1 MKTAEVVAFFGSVI
15 KVSQALGIKRRSVY
29 LWGEKVPKARQYE
42 IEVKT
47 GGQLKSE
54 YTVAKEKPH
63 TGKAKNRGN
72 SK

>member
-1 MKTAEVVAFFGSVI
+1 MKTAEVVGFFGSVI
-15 KVSQALGIKRRSVY
+15 KVSQVLGIRPKAIY
-29 LWGEKVPKARQYE
+29 QWGEKVPKARQYE

-54 YTVAKEKPH
+54 YTVSKEIPH
-63 TGKAKNRGN
+63 ARKAKNGGN